1 MNHMDINKRKK
12 YIVGSATAMAV
23 AIASC
28 GIGAYGNR
36 NIELENSS
44 IYMADNVESVTT
56 TVATTTDAELDLTE
70 TLASGINV
78 EEKDVY
84 KDETVYVFAD
94 ANGNTDSIL
103 VNEKLKNTD
112 GAATLSDKTDLQD
125 IVNVKGDETYTQDG
139 DTITWEAGGKDICY
153 QGTTDKALPVDVKV
167 TYYLD
172 GREITPEQLVGQS
185 GNVKIRFDYTN
196 NETVEKNINGKQ
208 ETIAVPFVVVSGMIL
223 GDNFTNITVENGK
236 TMAEGDSNIVIGYA
250 MPGMQDSL
258 GVKDDELTEDI
269 SFPDYFEVTA
279 DVTDFSVDMTV
290 TLVMNGSAMNLA
302 GDIDMSSMDDLVD
315 SLTDA
320 SGQLV
325 DGAGQLS
332 DGVNTLL
339 AKMGDFSSGVSQ
351 LQSGLN
357 SLANGS
363 GTLASG
369 INTINASAQSIC
381 SGVGALD
388 TALNTAMTDEEKQAT
403 AKQASEA
410 AVAAVQAQFDAGQY
424 AAISEQAANAYATV
438 MNSQDTINMIYNG
451 LNGNTEL
458 KNALYAAGVLQA
470 YQTAAA
476 QYPGLTYEAYVTS
489 YLDEATETYIWGQV
503 DGNLRAM
510 ATQIAA
516 GIASNGATTIG
527 NQMADACKN
536 AAETAAGQAA
546 GQAVVAGAEGAK
558 AQISAQ
564 INAVQDNGYSLV
576 TGTQALA
583 AGTSALASGVPT
595 LTDGVSQLIAGMSTL
610 ANGTSL
616 LSDGVSQLADGATA
630 LDDGMNQFN
639 QEAILKLANAYN
651 GDVKKLAARI
661 QAVLEASTE
670 YDTFTMLNEGDTGTT
685 KFIIKTEGISAK

>member
-28 GIGAYGNR
+28 GIGAYGDR

-70 TLASGINV
+70 TIASGINV

-94 ANGNTDSIL
+94 ANGSTDSIL

-172 GREITPEQLVGQS
+172 GREITPEQLAGQS

-196 NETVEKNINGKQ
+196 NETVEKDINGKQ

-320 SGQLV
+320 SEQLV

-403 AKQASEA
+403 AEQASEA

-458 KNALYAAGVLQA
+458 KNALFATGVLPA

-476 QYPGLTYEAYVTS
+476 QNPGLTYEAYVIG
-489 YLDEATETYIWGQV
+489 LDETTKTYIWGQV
-503 DGNLRAM
+503 DGNLRTM

-564 INAVQDNGYSLV
+564 INAVQDSGYSLV